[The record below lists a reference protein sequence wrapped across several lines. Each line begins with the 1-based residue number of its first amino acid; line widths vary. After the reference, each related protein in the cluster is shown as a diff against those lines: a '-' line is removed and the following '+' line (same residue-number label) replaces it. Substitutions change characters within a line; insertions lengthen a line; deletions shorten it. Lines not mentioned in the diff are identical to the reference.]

1 MIRFAIALAVFS
13 GAAEAQSVKLRG
25 DEIAILLSGNTAVG
39 MWEGHAYRQY
49 YDTDRTTI
57 YAQEGAGS
65 LLGTWRVEGEEY
77 QSIGIIDEDWEGRF
91 DMEYGGQWFWVSKT
105 VPPRPFEVIE
115 GNTLVAE

>member
-49 YDTDRTTI
+49 YDTDGTTI

-77 QSIGIIDEDWEGRF
+77 QSIGIVGADWERRF
-91 DMEYGGQWFWVSKT
+91 VMEYAGQWFWVSKT
-105 VPPRPFEVIE
+105 IPPTPFEVIE
-115 GNTLVAE
+115 GKTLVAE